1 MVSCFGLIR
10 RILIIQSTTEYAE
23 TKNNKPTTKNNS
35 MKLWQKDKA
44 SLKEVEKFTVGNDR
58 DLDIYLAPFDVLG
71 SLAHI
76 KMLESVG
83 LLSKEELVVL
93 EVALKDIYQQI
104 AKGNFTLDEG
114 VEDIHSQVESM
125 LTQNLGDVGKKVHS
139 ARSRND
145 QVLVD
150 LKLFLRSEIEKLV
163 HSTKVF
169 FDLLILQSEKYKD
182 DLLPGYTHLQLAMP
196 SSFGLWFGAYAESL
210 VDDLITLEA
219 AYEIVN
225 KNPLG
230 SAAGYGSSFPINRTM
245 TTKLLGF
252 DDLNYNV
259 VYAQMGRGK
268 TERIVASALANIA
281 ASLSRLSMDACLYL
295 NQNFSF
301 ISFPDEL
308 TTGSSIMPHKKNPDV
323 FELIRSHCNRIQA
336 LPNEIMLMTT
346 NLPSGYQRDL
356 QLLKEHIIP
365 AFENLQNCLQMAGL
379 MLSNIQVKKE
389 LLKDEKY
396 KYLFS
401 VEEVNKLV
409 LEGIPFRDAY
419 KKVGLDIE
427 AGKFTYTPTTAHT
440 HEGSIGNLCHDQV
453 QQMMDSVI
461 KKFNFNK
468 VNSAIQQLLS

>member
-1 MVSCFGLIR
+1 
-10 RILIIQSTTEYAE
+10 
-23 TKNNKPTTKNNS
+23 

-71 SLAHI
+71 SLAHT

-83 LLSKEELVVL
+83 LLTKDELIVL
-93 EVALKDIYQQI
+93 EVALKEIYQQI
-104 AKGNFTLDEG
+104 SKGNFQLDEG
-114 VEDIHSQVESM
+114 VEDIHSQVELM
-125 LTQNLGDVGKKVHS
+125 LTHKLGDTGKKIHS

-163 HSTKVF
+163 HSTKEF
-169 FDLLILQSEKYKD
+169 FDLLILQSEKYRA

-219 AYEIVN
+219 AYRVVN

-245 TTKLLGF
+245 TTNLLGF
-252 DDLNYNV
+252 EDLNYNV

-281 ASLSRLSMDACLYL
+281 ASLSKLSMDACLYL
-295 NQNFSF
+295 NQNFAF

-323 FELIRSHCNRIQA
+323 FELIRAHCNRILA
-336 LPNEIMLMTT
+336 LPNEIMLMTV

-365 AFENLQNCLQMAGL
+365 AFENLQSCLQMAGL
-379 MLSNIQVKKE
+379 MLSNIQVKKD
-389 LLKDEKY
+389 LLRDEKY

-409 LEGIPFRDAY
+409 LQGMPFRDAY
-419 KKVGLDIE
+419 KKIGLDIE
-427 AGKFTYTPTTAHT
+427 AGNFNYTPATAHT
-440 HEGSIGNLCHDQV
+440 HEGSIGNLCNKQI
-453 QQMMDSVI
+453 QQMMENVI
-461 KKFNFNK
+461 EKFNFSK
-468 VNSAIQQLLS
+468 VNSAIEKLLR